1 MSSLESVDLAADARR
16 LAERIVQR
24 LDRGEDEILDLES
37 LQQLMASLCRLY
49 SLSVEHG
56 EVEPPVATR
65 TGIGA
70 TDAMVVSNGL
80 LRAAGMSAFELG
92 FWQSW
97 TGR

>member
-1 MSSLESVDLAADARR
+1 MSSLEKADIAIDARR
-16 LAERIVQR
+16 LAIEIGQRI
-24 LDRGEDEILDLES
+24 DRGEDDILDLES
-37 LQQLMASLCRLY
+37 LQQLMGSLCRLY
-49 SLSVEHG
+49 SLSVENG

>member
-1 MSSLESVDLAADARR
+1 MSSLENTDLVADAKR
-16 LAERIVQR
+16 LAEEIGRR
-24 LDRGEDEILDLES
+24 LDRGEGQILDLES
-37 LQQLMASLCRLY
+37 LQQLMGSLCRLY
-49 SLSVEHG
+49 SLSVENG

>member
-1 MSSLESVDLAADARR
+1 MSSPESLDLSPQARMLAAEIDRRLAAD
-16 LAERIVQR
+16 EG
-24 LDRGEDEILDLES
+24 DILDLES
-37 LQQLMASLCRLY
+37 LQKLMGSLCRLY
-49 SLSVEHG
+49 ALSVEHG

>member
-1 MSSLESVDLAADARR
+1 MSSLENTDLVADAKR
-16 LAERIVQR
+16 LAEEIGRR
-24 LDRGEDEILDLES
+24 LDRGEGEILDLES
-37 LQQLMASLCRLY
+37 LQQLMGSLCRLY
-49 SLSVEHG
+49 SLSVENG

-92 FWQSW
+92 FWQNW

>member
-1 MSSLESVDLAADARR
+1 MSSLENTDLVADAKR
-16 LAERIVQR
+16 LAEEIGRR
-24 LDRGEDEILDLES
+24 LDRGEGEILDLES
-37 LQQLMASLCRLY
+37 LQQLMGSLCRLY
-49 SLSVEHG
+49 SLSVENG